1 MISLFSKKEA
11 ELYEKKA
18 QRSLLYSI
26 VFFLLFVM
34 AFALII
40 VLSNYEWQL
49 FWLLFGSFLSTVPFL
64 FSFLFFFQRK
74 KRLDALCIYR
84 QILMTDGEKI
94 IGTYRGISAY
104 PITLPN
110 GFEVYELIV
119 DLEGEVRKFYVPSSK
134 RDALNL
140 EEGSSYC
147 YIVVSNYLKEYIDA

>member
-1 MISLFSKKEA
+1 MISLYSKKEA
-11 ELYEKKA
+11 DLYEKKA

-34 AFALII
+34 AFTLAVI
-40 VLSNYEWQL
+40 LSNYEWQL
-49 FWLLFGSFLSTVPFL
+49 FWMLFGSFLSIVPFA

-74 KRLDALCIYR
+74 KRLDALYIYR
-84 QILMTDGEKI
+84 QILMADGEKM
-94 IGTYRGISAY
+94 IGTYRDTSAY

-134 RDALNL
+134 REALIL
-140 EEGSSYC
+140 EEGRSYC
-147 YIVVSNYLKEYIDA
+147 FIVVSNYLKEYIDA